1 MTYIIND
8 EIIERIHDEANIVD
22 LVSEYL
28 NLKKSGANF
37 VGLCPFHTEKTPSFT
52 VSETKQFYHCFGCG
66 EGGDVISFIMKM
78 ENMTFIEASKYLANK
93 LGIPLAEKSEKE
105 KKLDRQRE
113 KIYEIN
119 REAARYF
126 YRNLRQDPRALSY
139 LSNRKIKRQTL
150 IQFGLGLAPDSWDS
164 IYRYLLGKGYDEKDI
179 EKSGLIAMRRDK
191 SGYYDR
197 FRNRIIFPI
206 IDTKDRVIGFG
217 GRVLDETMPKYLNSR
232 DTLAFAKGNNLYG
245 LNLVRK
251 QSNRERI
258 ILVEGYMDVIALFNQ
273 GINYA
278 VASLGTA
285 FTQNQGKLLRRFGK
299 EVLICYD
306 SDTAGINASIKAIDI
321 LKEEGVE
328 AKIILLPE
336 GQDPDDYIRENGI
349 NEFKQLI
356 KKPLNYIDYF
366 IHIYKERFDL
376 SSTDGKI
383 KFTREIARIIKD
395 IKSPIERDVYIDKVS
410 KESGIGKDAIE
421 KEVLGRN
428 SHGNARISRD
438 KYINRRFSYNKDKI
452 EPVNI
457 VVESGH
463 LKAEKILIKLMIEKK
478 GYFDIIKRY
487 LSKEEFL
494 DYECRSLAEIIFN
507 EYQVNPD
514 LHAIEGKDLVSMVS
528 NIDKLNLDKVQEIL
542 DQNLDYFAN
551 DLDKSIQDLI
561 KTLEFSKL
569 KMELDSITRQIQD
582 IGKNLNGENI
592 EILRKLSLRQME
604 LKNKLESYV

>member
-8 EIIERIHDEANIVD
+8 EIIERIHEEGNIVD
-22 LVSEYL
+22 LVAEYL
-28 NLKKSGANF
+28 ELKKSGANF
-37 VGLCPFHTEKTPSFT
+37 VGLCPFHNEKTPSFT
-52 VSETKQFYHCFGCG
+52 VSESKQFYHCFGCG
-66 EGGDVISFIMKM
+66 EGGDLISFIMKM
-78 ENMTFIEASKYLANK
+78 ENMTFIEASKHLANK
-93 LGIPLAEKSEKE
+93 LGIPLAEKSEKD
-105 KKLDRQRE
+105 KKLDRERE

-119 REAARYF
+119 REAARFF
-126 YRNLRQDPRALSY
+126 YRNLREDARALAY

-150 IQFGLGLAPDSWDS
+150 VQFGLGLAPDSWDS
-164 IYRYLLGKGYDEKDI
+164 SYKYLLGKGYDEKDI
-179 EKSGLIAMRRDK
+179 EKAGLIALRRDK

-217 GRVLDETMPKYLNSR
+217 GRVLDESMPKYLNSR

-251 QSNRERI
+251 HSNRERI

-285 FTQNQGKLLRRFGK
+285 FTANQGKLLRRFGR

-306 SDTAGINASIKAIDI
+306 SDTAGSNASIKALDI
-321 LKEEGVE
+321 LKKEGVE
-328 AKIILLPE
+328 AKVILLPE
-336 GQDPDDYIRENGI
+336 GQDPDDYINENGLGS
-349 NEFKQLI
+349 FKKLI
-356 KKPLNYIDYF
+356 KNPLNYIDYF
-366 IHIYKERFDL
+366 IHVYKGRFDL
-376 SSTDGKI
+376 STTEGKI
-383 KFTREIARIIKD
+383 RFTREIAKIIKD
-395 IKSPIERDVYIDKVS
+395 IKSPIERDVYIDKVA
-410 KESGIGKDAIE
+410 KESGIAKDAIE

-428 SHGNARISRD
+428 SHDKGRISRD

-457 VVESGH
+457 VVKSGH

-487 LSKEEFL
+487 LSEDEFL
-494 DYECRSLAEIIFN
+494 DYECRRLAEIIFT
-507 EYQVNPD
+507 EYQSNPD
-514 LHAIEGKDLVSMVS
+514 LDGIEEANLLARTANME
-528 NIDKLNLDKVQEIL
+528 KLDPDKVQEIL
-542 DQNLDYFAN
+542 NQNLDYFTH
-551 DLDKSIQDLI
+551 DLDESVKDLI
-561 KTLEFSKL
+561 KTLEYSRL
-569 KMELDSITRQIQD
+569 KMELDKITKEIQEL
-582 IGKNLNGENI
+582 GANLNEENI
-592 EILRKLSLRQME
+592 EILRDLSLRQME